1 MSAVKKPENQL
12 PPVRTRED
20 CFSWITEDELQ
31 SELWAA
37 YRSAV
42 RHYREFDFEADCI
55 ADSAGEPV
63 LNSFVKGTLITTLD
77 GTPWAGRQSF
87 FALLLSLVV
96 WRFEALAERKGV
108 SYDPC
113 LLPPG
118 DLPAGCK
125 TASDVFKHDFFGPI
139 LGGLVQTLE
148 FDSKREART
157 FMRSLKRQAL
167 KKKAPAGVAST
178 TEAMTTVKR
187 TTDDGTN
194 CRG

>member
-1 MSAVKKPENQL
+1 MSAVKKPKNQL

-20 CFSWITEDELQ
+20 CFTWITEDELQ

-37 YRSAV
+37 FNSAV

-77 GTPWAGRQSF
+77 GTPWADRRSF
-87 FALLLSLVV
+87 FAILLNLVV
-96 WRFEALAERKGV
+96 WRFQALAERKGV
-108 SYDPC
+108 FPDFFMF
-113 LLPPG
+113 PPG
-118 DLPAGCK
+118 DLPDGCL

-139 LGGLVQTLE
+139 LGGLVQTLT
-148 FDSKREART
+148 FDSEQAKEA
-157 FMRSLKRQAL
+157 FMRANFI

-187 TTDDGTN
+187 TNDDGTN
-194 CRG
+194 CRR